1 MKSYLSGKD
10 YAPTMVA
17 NGSKRHPLRSHYSR
31 LHSNPEDIEV
41 DLDDMGDA
49 VAVSSKSVKAE
60 KVKGQRGRKPMSDSA
75 KARAKAERDAGKSP
89 KSSSTKKVSEAAQ
102 IRRQIAEMLGN
113 LVKASKTPVAEKSE
127 SAKKAKE
134 ERKAKEKKKVDG
146 LKAKIKE
153 LREVKGLT
161 LPKRFPAL
169 KIQPDLEELMALLKA
184 KKSAAKVSSGEGG
197 RGRKPMSA
205 SAKARAKAERDAR
218 SASTV
223 AALKAARKAKLKKNP
238 GAEPSKVG
246 PYKITLLKNPIT
258 DFEIGGVKVLP
269 AVAGAAGAVALIQ
282 LVSNIPFVAKMEEGY
297 LKRILPGAVTV
308 ALGAAGLYFAD
319 KNKSAGMLKDL
330 SKDIAAFGM
339 FAAVNG
345 AVGVTINE
353 SVNKLM
359 APSAPAAP
367 KLNGGAHFSE
377 LSGGGWAGQEV
388 PQLDGYHMSGAN
400 SGYPAPFSMN
410 GETGYFVPANL
421 GLNGYHM
428 SGDANSAAT
437 AAALSVLNGG
447 MASHAAP
454 LGGHDLN
461 GYQD

>member
-1 MKSYLSGKD
+1 MKQYLSGKD

-41 DLDDMGDA
+41 DLDDIGDA
-49 VAVSSKSVKAE
+49 APAKTASVKVAG
-60 KVKGQRGRKPMSDSA
+60 KKGRKKMSDSAKARAKAERSAGKTPRAASEKKVSEAAEIRKQISEMLGKLVKSAKTPKEKQSESAKAAKEAKKAKQAQVVADLKDKIKALRETKGLTLPKRFPALKVQPDLQQLMELLKEKKANKAPASAGGAGRKKMSDSA
-75 KARAKAERDAGKSP
+75 KARAKAERDARSP
-89 KSSSTKKVSEAAQ
+89 
-102 IRRQIAEMLGN
+102 
-113 LVKASKTPVAEKSE
+113 
-127 SAKKAKE
+127 
-134 ERKAKEKKKVDG
+134 
-146 LKAKIKE
+146 
-153 LREVKGLT
+153 
-161 LPKRFPAL
+161 
-169 KIQPDLEELMALLKA
+169 
-184 KKSAAKVSSGEGG
+184 
-197 RGRKPMSA
+197 
-205 SAKARAKAERDAR
+205 
-218 SASTV
+218 STV
-223 AALKAARKAKLKKNP
+223 AALKAARAAGKGLKKNP
-238 GAEPSKVG
+238 GNKPSPTSIG

-282 LVSNIPFVAKMEEGY
+282 MKEGY
-297 LKRILPGAVTV
+297 LKRVLPGAVTV

-359 APSAPAAP
+359 APSTPSPAPTP

-377 LSGGGWAGQEV
+377 LNGGGWAGQEV
-388 PQLDGYHMSGAN
+388 PQLNGYHMSGAN
-400 SGYPAPFSMN
+400 SGYPEPFSMN
-410 GETGYFVPANL
+410 GETGYFVPSQLALN

-437 AAALSVLNGG
+437 AAAISALNGG
-447 MASHAAP
+447 RFAEP
-454 LGGHDLN
+454 IGGHDLN